1 MTDSQDV
8 LKQLEEINASLYGL
22 FGQREPA
29 PNPDAPIG
37 GDTTN
42 ALFSQLLGVQ
52 QTGDA
57 VVFRK
62 ALANAFPVSSDF
74 KVTYQ
79 APSAAI
85 QALHTGTI
93 PATGEPA
100 SMQVRVRTIV
110 NEVLPLLARLAPL
123 TVRDAEDA
131 ETARSLVG
139 NELRE
144 LVALFGAETLV
155 PQRIDLVFRKLMQ
168 YDPDTSHLSFTDPDV
183 VRGLLGK
190 LRDRFALTQDKADTL
205 GEDQTRTD
213 FRVIVNYVDML
224 KLSWHAMRAD
234 HDREG
239 AESIAS
245 LVQQMYRGLLTLRRA
260 ARNLDSALSAESI
273 GQPERMA
280 IELDTTPAITI
291 AEVMSWVDDLASPR
305 TIALL
310 REGREAIASS
320 FLPSAEQLCHII
332 NTGLLPLVQ
341 HDQET
346 DDETDE
352 SGEEAVQEAVE
363 EEAATSRK
371 ARYAPRGAVPAFC
384 EDDPPRAVICRPVP
398 FRIRTLRARVAAE
411 RVGGQVASLYRLARM
426 AASNVRPVIEK
437 VHFYTASATTKDDR
451 LYVLLPSTHANVQI
465 HGSGFDDSVKVTL
478 RRGKYE
484 VGAAT
489 HVTRIP
495 CGLSG
500 TIDMEKWEYVEPGPL
515 DLYVENVRT
524 GGQAR
529 FSNAIFV
536 EDPKRCR

>member
-22 FGQREPA
+22 FGQREA
-29 PNPDAPIG
+29 ALDPDTPIG

-52 QTGDA
+52 QTGDP

-85 QALHTGTI
+85 QVLHTGSI
-93 PATGEPA
+93 PVTGEPA

-110 NEVLPLLARLAPL
+110 NEVLPLLAGLKPL

-131 ETARSLVG
+131 ETTRSLVG
-139 NELRE
+139 TELRE

-155 PQRIDLVFRKLMQ
+155 VGRIDLVFRKLMC
-168 YDPDTSHLSFTDPDV
+168 YDPDASQLSFVDPDV
-183 VRGLLGK
+183 VRGLLGD
-190 LRDRFALTQDKADTL
+190 LRNRFALTQDKAHTL

-234 HDREG
+234 YDREG

-245 LVQQMYRGLLTLRRA
+245 LVQQIYRGLLTLRRA

-273 GQPERMA
+273 GPPERMA
-280 IELDTTPAITI
+280 IELETTPAITI
-291 AEVMSWVDDLASPR
+291 AEVMNWVDDLASPR

-310 REGREAIASS
+310 REGRDAVASS
-320 FLPSAEQLCHII
+320 FLPSAEQLCHVIH
-332 NTGLLPLVQ
+332 TGLLPLVQ
-341 HDQET
+341 HD
-346 DDETDE
+346 DEADE
-352 SGEEAVQEAVE
+352 EPYENGEGAVE
-363 EEAATSRK
+363 EPVEEETYSSRK
-371 ARYAPRGAVPAFC
+371 ARSAPRGSVPPFC
-384 EDDPPRAVICRPVP
+384 EDEPPKRPVVCKPVP

-411 RVGGQVASLYRLARM
+411 RVAGQVASLYRLAKM

-437 VHFYTASATTKDDR
+437 VYFYPASATRRDDR

-478 RRGKYE
+478 RRGKYD
-484 VGAAT
+484 VAAAT
-489 HVTRIP
+489 YVTRIP

-500 TIDMEKWEYVEPGPL
+500 TIDLGESVEPGPL
-515 DLYVENVRT
+515 DLHVENVRT

-529 FSNAIFV
+529 FTNAIFV